1 MMRVVICW
9 TEVSG
14 YMGAC
19 WRELSA
25 RAGLDVSVV
34 AFAPAGGASSA
45 PFDTSVIRG
54 VRCETLSPEQRENA
68 DHVAAVVIARN
79 PDVIVLCGWA
89 VKSYVALATN
99 PTLTNCRFVLA
110 LDTPLKENL
119 RQRIGKQ
126 WMRGFLKRMDAAIV
140 AGERSANLA
149 AYLGVPPER
158 ICRGMYAIDV
168 DAMGAAA
175 EMRAAG
181 GAAWPRRFLLVGRY
195 VPEKAIDRLIEAYRL
210 YRAGL
215 NGSDGDPWP
224 LTCCGK
230 GDLAAL
236 LRGVDGVRDIGF
248 VQPAE
253 LPRVLADHGALI
265 LPSRYEPWGAALV
278 EGCAAGLPVIATEE
292 CGASLDVV
300 RSFHNGLLTSA
311 EDPAGLARAMLWMH
325 QHADRLPDMG
335 KRSRELASAFSA
347 QRWAD
352 RWQDLIERLPP

>member
-1 MMRVVICW
+1 
-9 TEVSG
+9 
-14 YMGAC
+14 MGAC

-34 AFAPAGGASSA
+34 AFAPQSGDPAA
-45 PFDTSVIRG
+45 PFDASVTHG
-54 VRCETLSPEQRENA
+54 VRCEMLSPEQRENA
-68 DHVAAVVIARN
+68 DHVAAVVIERN
-79 PDVIVLCGWA
+79 PDVVVLCGWA
-89 VKSYVALATN
+89 IKAYVGLATHPALAK
-99 PTLTNCRFVLA
+99 CKFVLA

-168 DAMGAAA
+168 DAMEAGA
-175 EMRAAG
+175 ELRSAG
-181 GAAWPRRFLLVGRY
+181 GAAWPRRFLFVGRY
-195 VPEKAIDRLIEAYRL
+195 VPEKGLDRLIEAYRE
-210 YRAGL
+210 YRAAVTRSG
-215 NGSDGDPWP
+215 DDPWP

-230 GDLAAL
+230 GDLAGL
-236 LRGVDGVRDIGF
+236 LRGVEDVRDIGF

-253 LPRVLADHGALI
+253 LPRVLADHGVLI

-311 EDPAGLARAMLWMH
+311 EDGAGLARAMLWIH
-325 QHADRLPDMG
+325 QHVDRLPEMG
-335 KRSRELASAFSA
+335 RRSRELASAFSA

-352 RWQDLIERLPP
+352 RWEDLIGRLNS